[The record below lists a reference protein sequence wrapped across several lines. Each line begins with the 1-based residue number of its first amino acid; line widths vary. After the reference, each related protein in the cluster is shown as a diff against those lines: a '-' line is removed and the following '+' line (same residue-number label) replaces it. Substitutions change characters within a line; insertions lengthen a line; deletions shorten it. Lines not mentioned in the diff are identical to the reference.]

1 MLENA
6 TNLINV
12 TYCIGLLGKLKTP
25 INTVVI
31 LTTVGILT
39 GVALMHFRYMGAKGR
54 VKHALIDFASSWEL
68 LQVKE
73 RLNMH
78 EDIIP
83 VVKKGETIKEA
94 VENIPTTLTSRDFS
108 CALDIAIRLDLIK
121 TSFETKNPSE
131 PFGSRVPDYNTS
143 DIDEF
148 AKRARKCVEELERWG
163 TKKWA

>member
-78 EDIIP
+78 EDIIS
-83 VVKKGETIKEA
+83 VVKKE
-94 VENIPTTLTSRDFS
+94 
-108 CALDIAIRLDLIK
+108 RLLKKRLK
-121 TSFETKNPSE
+121 TSQQH
-131 PFGSRVPDYNTS
+131 
-143 DIDEF
+143 
-148 AKRARKCVEELERWG
+148 
-163 TKKWA
+163 